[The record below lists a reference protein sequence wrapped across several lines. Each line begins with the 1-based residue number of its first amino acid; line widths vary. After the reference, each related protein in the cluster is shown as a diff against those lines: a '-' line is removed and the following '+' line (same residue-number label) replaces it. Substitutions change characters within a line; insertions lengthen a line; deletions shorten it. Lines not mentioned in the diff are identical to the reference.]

1 MMPRT
6 AEITRKT
13 KETDIAVFIDLDGK
27 GESEI
32 ATGIGFF
39 DHMLTALSKHSG
51 IDMKITCKGDLEVDS
66 HHSVEDVGIVLGQAL
81 KEALGDKVGI
91 RRYGDAKIPMDEAI
105 GEAIIDVSGRPFI
118 VYICDFKGDMMG
130 QMDTGLVEEFMRAFA
145 FNAGITLHI
154 SASYGTNDH
163 HKAEAM
169 FKALARALR
178 QATEIDPRFEGQIV
192 STKGSL

>member
-1 MMPRT
+1 MPRT

-13 KETDIAVFIDLDGK
+13 KETDISISINLDGK
-27 GESEI
+27 GENEI

-51 IDMKITCKGDLEVDS
+51 IDMKISCKGDLEVDS
-66 HHSVEDVGIVLGQAL
+66 HHSVEDVGIALGQAVAQ
-81 KEALGDKVGI
+81 ALGDKLGI
-91 RRYGDAKIPMDEAI
+91 RRYGEAKIPMDEAL
-105 GEAIIDVSGRPFI
+105 GEAVIDISGRPFI
-118 VYICDFKGDMMG
+118 VYNCTFKGDMMG
-130 QMDTGLVEEFMRAFA
+130 TMDTQLVEEFMRSFA
-145 FNAGITLHI
+145 YNAGITLHI
-154 SASYGTNDH
+154 SAPYGTNDH

-178 QATEIDPRFEGQIV
+178 QAMEIDPRFEGQVI